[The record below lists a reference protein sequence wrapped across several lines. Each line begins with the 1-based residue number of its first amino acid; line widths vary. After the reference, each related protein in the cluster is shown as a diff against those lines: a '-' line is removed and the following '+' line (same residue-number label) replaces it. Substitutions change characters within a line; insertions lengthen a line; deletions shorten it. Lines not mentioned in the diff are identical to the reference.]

1 MEFIN
6 LHQIPLYT
14 VCFHHPRALLGKPL
28 DLAIFLA
35 LGPGFTTV
43 LVVVAYPGNTCWA
56 TFLVYISLSTVS
68 LLAGFVFSFR
78 DQAHRD
84 DGPKEF
90 SATFFAVLRFLA

>member
-1 MEFIN
+1 MEFTIYSKSHCPPCAFI
-6 LHQIPLYT
+6 LA
-14 VCFHHPRALLGKPL
+14 RALLGKPL

-43 LVVVAYPGNTCWA
+43 VVAYAVTPGTRA
-56 TFLVYISLSTVS
+56 TFLVCISLSTVS